1 MSCNVVR
8 VTIDIG
14 RMRAYNG
21 ALPID
26 ACLTKRSVEMSR
38 QIILATVCALAL
50 AFPLRGIASGQ
61 GSAVHDAVVQFGQGQ
76 PQPGGAT
83 THFLDPDDVTI
94 EKDGTVTFVVNGG
107 GHGVAIYSVAG
118 KTTREEIAADLCQGP
133 AGSAENDR
141 AARATVCNAA
151 AGTANLAYQLTD
163 AKGDIVVEVPANV
176 AGNNPRVDDQERTLL
191 GTSGQIP
198 KSPARKDGAFL
209 TGTNATNDT
218 PGNRIQYRFLKTGRY
233 LVICM
238 NRGHSLNDH
247 MFGFVNVVDP
257 EDEQN

>member
-1 MSCNVVR
+1 MNR
-8 VTIDIG
+8 N
-14 RMRAYNG
+14 A
-21 ALPID
+21 
-26 ACLTKRSVEMSR
+26 
-38 QIILATVCALAL
+38 ILAIATACAFAV
-50 AFPLRGIASGQ
+50 AFPLRGTAKDNDHDNVVAQ
-61 GSAVHDAVVQFGQGQ
+61 QDAVVHFGQQQ

-94 EKDGTVTFVVNGG
+94 VKGGTVTFVVNGG
-107 GHGVAIYSVAG
+107 GHGVGIYEVAR

-133 AGSAENDR
+133 PGTAENDR

-151 AGTANLAYQLTD
+151 TGTANQAYQLTD
-163 AKGDIVVEVPANV
+163 AKEDIVVEVPANV
-176 AGNNPRVDDQERTLL
+176 ANNNPRVDDQARTLL

-198 KSPARKDGAFL
+198 NSPARKDGAFL
-209 TGTNATNDT
+209 TGTNAANDN

-247 MFGFVNVVDP
+247 MFGFVDVVGSDGN
-257 EDEQN
+257 D